1 MLKSKEYLSN
11 IAEKCIKKAKALG
24 ATDVEIG
31 ISNSIADTINYRN
44 KEKEQSDRSEILS
57 LSLITYIDKKKTNVS
72 TSNFDEQNL
81 ESLIERSVQQT
92 KVSPEDKFVG
102 LPEKDDLEN
111 KIPNLDLYDQNI
123 LSYEFKQN
131 FLADME
137 DEMFSNSKITNS
149 NGSSFT
155 EVKSNF
161 IFANSIG
168 FCEGYNTSSYSVFC
182 EALAEENGQMERD
195 YEFDVNR
202 FSNKLNNPRNIG
214 KHAASKACAR
224 LGAKKIKSG
233 KIPIIFDKNVAKTI
247 PSLFSS
253 AITGS
258 AFARG
263 TTFLKDYL
271 GKEIFSKEIN
281 IVDDPLIKHGIGSQ
295 CFDSEGVRNNRLNL
309 VNEGNFNQLILDTYY
324 SNILKMKTN
333 GRSGGTTNLYIE
345 NGQNDLKKIICDQK
359 KAFFVKELM
368 GRAGDITNGNYSVG
382 ASGIMIE
389 NGEFAYPVNEVTI
402 ANNLIDMFKNIIP
415 LNDLEFKTST
425 NSPSLLIES
434 MTVAGK

>member
-1 MLKSKEYLSN
+1 
-11 IAEKCIKKAKALG
+11 
-24 ATDVEIG
+24 
-31 ISNSIADTINYRN
+31 
-44 KEKEQSDRSEILS
+44 
-57 LSLITYIDKKKTNVS
+57 
-72 TSNFDEQNL
+72 
-81 ESLIERSVQQT
+81 
-92 KVSPEDKFVG
+92 
-102 LPEKDDLEN
+102 
-111 KIPNLDLYDQNI
+111 
-123 LSYEFKQN
+123 
-131 FLADME
+131 
-137 DEMFSNSKITNS
+137 
-149 NGSSFT
+149 
-155 EVKSNF
+155 
-161 IFANSIG
+161 
-168 FCEGYNTSSYSVFC
+168 
-182 EALAEENGQMERD
+182 MERD

-258 AFARG
+258 AFVRG

-295 CFDSEGVRNNRLNL
+295 CFDSEGVRNNRLDL
-309 VNEGNFNQLILDTYY
+309 VNKGNFNQLILDTYY

-345 NGQNDLKKIICDQK
+345 NGQNDLKKIIRDQK

>member
-1 MLKSKEYLSN
+1 MLKSKEYLSD
-11 IAEKCIKKAKALG
+11 IAQKCITTAKSLG
-24 ATDVEIG
+24 ATDVEISVSNT
-31 ISNSIADTINYRN
+31 ISDTINYRN
-44 KEKEQSDRSEILS
+44 KNKEQSDRSEILS
-57 LSLITYIDKKKTNVS
+57 LGLITYIGKKKSNVS
-72 TSNFDEQNL
+72 TSNFNEKNL
-81 ESLIERSVQQT
+81 ENLIERSVKHT
-92 KVSPEDKFVG
+92 KVSPEDEFAG
-102 LPEKDDLEN
+102 LPKKENLEKKLHDLE
-111 KIPNLDLYDQNI
+111 LYDSKN
-123 LSYEFKQN
+123 LSHDFKEK

-137 DEMFSNSKITNS
+137 DEMFSNKKIKNS

-168 FCEGYNTSSYSVFC
+168 FCEGYNTSSYTVFC
-182 EALAEENGQMERD
+182 EALAEEKGQMERD
-195 YEFDVNR
+195 YELDLNR
-202 FSNKLNNPRNIG
+202 YSNKLNNPRDIG
-214 KHAASKACAR
+214 KRAAEKACQR
-224 LGAKKIKSG
+224 LGARKINSG
-233 KIPIIFDKNVAKTI
+233 KIPIIFDKDIASTI

-253 AITGS
+253 AISGS

-281 IVDDPLIKHGIGSQ
+281 IVDDPLIKRGMGSQ
-295 CFDSEGVRNNRLNL
+295 CFDSEGVKNNKLNL
-309 VNEGNFNQLILDTYY
+309 VNEGIFNELILDTYY
-324 SNILKMKTN
+324 SKILKMETN

-345 NGQNDLKKIICDQK
+345 NGKNDLKKIICDQK

-402 ANNLIDMFKNIIP
+402 ASNLLDMFKNIIP
-415 LNDLEFKTST
+415 LNDLQFKTST
-425 NSPSLLIES
+425 NSPSLLVES
-434 MTVAGK
+434 MTVACK